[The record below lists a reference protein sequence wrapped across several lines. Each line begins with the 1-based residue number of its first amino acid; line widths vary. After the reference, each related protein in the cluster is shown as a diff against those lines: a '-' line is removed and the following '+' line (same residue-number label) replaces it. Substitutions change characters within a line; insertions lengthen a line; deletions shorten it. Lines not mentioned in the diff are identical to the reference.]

1 MKIVIAGA
9 GKIGSQLCL
18 ELANEG
24 HDIVLIELR
33 EDLVDRV
40 MEKSD
45 ISGITGS
52 TVDYSIQMEAGVA
65 DCDLFI
71 SVTGNDEINLIS
83 AILAERLG
91 AGYTVARVNS
101 PQYGEHMGIMR
112 RSLGVSLI
120 LNPKLEAAKEIA
132 KNLSSPSSVSVESF
146 AHGRVN
152 MHELIIE
159 DKSPLVNLKLSDF
172 RQHYFSLIVCAVL
185 RNDEVYIPDGS
196 FVLQAGDTIQV
207 TGFTQDLDAFYS
219 SIGKIAEPIRDI
231 LIIGGSDVT
240 NYLCRIYSRQN
251 SGVKIT
257 VVEKDEGK
265 AKQLAADFPQVTV
278 LLGDGTD
285 HSVLEEIN
293 FNSYDAIVSLTGVD
307 EENIMVGLWAA
318 QHKVPKIISK
328 VNRTEILPIIKDNRF
343 QTIITPKL
351 IVADHLIRFVRAL
364 NNAVGSKVE
373 ALYRIFDKKVEILE
387 FTIRPDSR
395 VIDIPLRDLR
405 LKKDTLIVF
414 VLRQNKVIFP
424 TGHDTIQA
432 DDHIIVVSKEK
443 QFDDVDDILEKL
455 GRASP
460 QRPDKPGESEAKH
473 EW

>member
-24 HDIVLIELR
+24 HNIVLIELR
-33 EDLVDRV
+33 EDLIDRV
-40 MEKSD
+40 MERCD

-52 TVDYSIQMEAGVA
+52 TVDYSVQMEAGVA

-71 SVTGNDEINLIS
+71 SVTGNEEINLIS
-83 AILAERLG
+83 AVLAERLG

-112 RSLGVSLI
+112 RALGVSLI

-146 AHGRVN
+146 AHGRIN

-159 DKSPLVNLKLSDF
+159 DESPLVNLKLSDF
-172 RQHYFSLIVCAVL
+172 RQRYFSLIVCAVL

-196 FVLQAGDTIQV
+196 FILQAGDTIQV
-207 TGFTQDLDAFYS
+207 TGFIQDLDAFYS
-219 SIGKIAEPIRDI
+219 SLGQIGEPIRNI

-240 NYLCRIYSRQN
+240 NYLCRIYRRQN

-257 VVEKDEGK
+257 VIEKSEEK
-265 AKQLAADFPQVTV
+265 ARQLAADFPQVTV

-293 FNSYDAIVSLTGVD
+293 FSSYEAIISLTGVD

-318 QHKVPKIISK
+318 QHKVPKIVSK
-328 VNRTEILPIIKDNRF
+328 VNRTEILPIIKENRF
-343 QTIITPKL
+343 QTIVTPKL

-395 VIDIPLRDLR
+395 VIDIPLKTLR
-405 LKKDTLIVF
+405 LKRDTLIVF
-414 VLRQNKVIFP
+414 ILRHNKVIFP
-424 TGHDTIQA
+424 SGNDTIQA
-432 DDHIIVVSKEK
+432 DDHIVVVSKEK
-443 QFDDVDDILEKL
+443 QFDDVDDILENP
-455 GRASP
+455 GRDSL
-460 QRPDKPGESEAKH
+460 KSGEKMNEQ
-473 EW
+473 EGVQ